1 MSGNIM
7 IESSVAEIAKAMT
20 EGQRQHMANHL
31 LKHYEIKPQRVE
43 SVEYDKA
50 YADGRKAGHEEA
62 RADCYLEA
70 LTEGMNAG
78 YSVALSDMHSELKL
92 LEKRL

>member
-31 LKHYEIKPQRVE
+31 LKHYDIKPQRIE
-43 SVEYDKA
+43 NAQAEAA
-50 YADGRKAGHEEA
+50 YAEGRKAGHEEA
-62 RADCYLEA
+62 HAECYLEA
-70 LTEGMNAG
+70 FNSGMFVG
-78 YSVALSDMHSELKL
+78 YSDALADMHSELKL
-92 LEKRL
+92 LEKRI